1 VPPVEP
7 PVEVRVRL
15 LPYVAVVGVMVMA
28 DWAIRET
35 VIVTEFV
42 EDVVK

>member
-7 PVEVRVRL
+7 PVEVRVRS
-15 LPYVAVVGVMVMA
+15 LPYVAFAGVIVMA
-28 DWAIRET
+28 DCGMRET